1 MPQLT
6 ALTLDSVD
14 TGLPTDVVFNPVRL
28 VGPLAIYNDKLFN
41 PGNMAAMPV
50 LSISSILPSKTS
62 KLQKV
67 RVKLVVPE
75 PTRDALGVAI
85 PNTKDFEQTFD
96 ATWIV
101 PERASS
107 AVRENF
113 MTIAEHVIRMGL
125 FNQLVGEA
133 ETVY

>member
-6 ALTLDSVD
+6 ALTPVSVANGD
-14 TGLPTDVVFNPVRL
+14 DFDVVFNPVRL
-28 VGPLAIYNDKLFN
+28 VGPLAVYNDKLLN

-50 LSISSILPSKTS
+50 LSISSVLPSKTS

-75 PTRDALGVAI
+75 PMRDALGVAI

-101 PERASS
+101 PERASTE
-107 AVRENF
+107 VREKF
-113 MTIAEHVIRMGL
+113 MTIAEKVIGLGL
-125 FNQLVGEA
+125 FVQLVGEA